1 MQESVKLEAACHQKV
16 YFPVPK
22 KKKSWDF
29 SIKVHPFTAE
39 SFLPRWK
46 AMQLLTLFSLLCLLL
61 LSFLCFF
68 APDCSGW
75 RVAVVV
81 TIDSAIVAFTDLLD
95 AVRYSSRIRFL
106 HKQITQLL

>member
-1 MQESVKLEAACHQKV
+1 MSPESLLSS
-16 YFPVPK
+16 PK
-22 KKKSWDF
+22 KKKKSCDF

-81 TIDSAIVAFTDLLD
+81 VVTIDCQELQPSLHLPILLD

-106 HKQITQLL
+106 HKQIMQLL